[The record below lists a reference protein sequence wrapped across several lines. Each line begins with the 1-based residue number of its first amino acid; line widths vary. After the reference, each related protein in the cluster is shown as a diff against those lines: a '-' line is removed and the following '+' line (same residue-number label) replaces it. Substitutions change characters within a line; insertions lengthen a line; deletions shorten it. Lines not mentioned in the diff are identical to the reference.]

1 MALNQER
8 VVDPEIRSCLNQTG
22 GTIAKGTIV
31 KYHTTGDVG
40 RIVKAAAAT
49 DPLLGVAMA
58 DIPDGAYGDVQVG
71 GIGICLGGGVVA
83 QGAQVTSDANGKGA
97 AAAGG
102 NSMLGLA
109 LTPATLDNFFEVD
122 LNPIGGEA
130 N

>member
-8 VVDPEIRSCLNQTG
+8 VVDPKIRSCLNLTG
-22 GTIAKGTIV
+22 GTIARGTIV

-49 DPLLGVAMA
+49 DPLLGVAMN

-71 GIGICLGGGVVA
+71 GIGLVLGGGAVT

-97 AAAGG
+97 VAAGG

-109 LTPATLDNFFEVD
+109 LTVGALDAFFEVD